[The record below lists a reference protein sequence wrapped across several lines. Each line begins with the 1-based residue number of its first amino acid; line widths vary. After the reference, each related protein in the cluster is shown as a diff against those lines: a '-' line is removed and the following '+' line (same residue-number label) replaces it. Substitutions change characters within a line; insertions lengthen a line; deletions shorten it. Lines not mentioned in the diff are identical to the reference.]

1 MDKRRLTCAWLPIT
15 THWMLPARSELYK
28 RWISLFTYPYVWKT
42 LFTLQIQ
49 IKDGCFLSLI
59 RVYFLL
65 TAYLAQD
72 LSIDTIYVFGMIF
85 VFEFTT
91 NLGKIYASTRFR
103 VALVTSWNTSWQ
115 MIHTLEMSNNR
126 VGMASTNLGYL

>member
-1 MDKRRLTCAWLPIT
+1 MDKRRLTCAWLLIT
-15 THWMLPARSELYK
+15 THWMSPARSELYK

-65 TAYLAQD
+65 TAYVTQQF
-72 LSIDTIYVFGMIF
+72 SIDTIYYIFGMIF
-85 VFEFTT
+85 CSEFTT
-91 NLGKIYASTRFR
+91 NLGKFYASTRFR

-115 MIHTLEMSNNR
+115 MIHTLKVSNNR
-126 VGMASTNLGYL
+126 VGKVFK